1 MLVLVIVCRALCWKE
16 RCGVTLWGMVGRR
29 VAERQISLALVC
41 SHPKHAGAVPDGAS
55 AFYPQIAKRR
65 ISKIL
70 KTGVVQ
76 KPKKEAAD
84 VVSHAVLVVLYDH
97 WSLCFSFSVS
107 FSDFLLCFFSL
118 FPGNITVLNKYFS
131 TTLRKFG
138 VDVWFYF
145 GMVLK

>member
-1 MLVLVIVCRALCWKE
+1 M
-16 RCGVTLWGMVGRR
+16 TLWGMVGRR

-97 WSLCFSFSVS
+97 WSLFFLFLFPFQIFYYAFSLYFQVI
-107 FSDFLLCFFSL
+107 LLC
-118 FPGNITVLNKYFS
+118 
-131 TTLRKFG
+131 
-138 VDVWFYF
+138 
-145 GMVLK
+145 